1 MTTSIDLDAALND
14 VLDHEYDE
22 PDGQPDPITE
32 TEPYVT
38 ALPIDALFADHTY
51 QRALDEFRVNKM
63 ASNYRLALVGIL
75 EVSDRGD
82 GRYAILDGQHR
93 WATVRNRTFDQVGAT
108 HLPCRVHTGLSVD
121 QEAKLYH
128 ELNTTRKQLTG
139 WDRWLARRGAGDPVV
154 RDIEDVLQRHGLTVA
169 IREGADFFRATR
181 SAEKI
186 VELGGL
192 PLLDTVVGLSRAI
205 WPGDQTAL
213 DGDLLHGLAHVVHA
227 YDIENEIDLAR
238 LTATLGGV
246 MPRQVGARAS
256 AARELHKGTKDR
268 LVGHV
273 VIDAYNATKGPRVE
287 TFMSRVRPATKAKET
302 VAERNRKALND
313 RIRAWAIEQGLM
325 QPGKAA
331 GRIRKNVRDA
341 YEAAHQQQDADS

>member
-14 VLDHEYDE
+14 VLEHEYDQ
-22 PDGQPDPITE
+22 PDGQPAAADDQ
-32 TEPYVT
+32 EPYIA
-38 ALPIDALFADHTY
+38 ALPIDALFADYTY

-63 ASNYRLALVGIL
+63 AANYKLALVGIV

-93 WATVRNRTFDQVGAT
+93 WATVRNRAFDQVAAP
-108 HLPCRVHTGLSVD
+108 HLPCRVHTGLTVD
-121 QEAKLYH
+121 QEARLYH

-154 RDIEDVLQRHGLTVA
+154 RDIEEVLERHGLTVA

-192 PLLDTVVGLSRAI
+192 PLLDTVVGISRAI
-205 WPGDQTAL
+205 WPADQSAL
-213 DGDLLHGLAHVVHA
+213 DGDLLHGLAHVVLA
-227 YDIENEIDLAR
+227 YDIQHELDLAR
-238 LTATLGGV
+238 LTQALAIV

-273 VIDAYNATKGPRVE
+273 VIETYNGTKGPRVE
-287 TFMSRVRPATKAKET
+287 PFMARVRPVTKPKNT

-313 RIRAWAIEQGLM
+313 KIRAWAVEQGLM

-331 GRIRKNVRDA
+331 GRIRKNVREA
-341 YEAAHQQQDADS
+341 YDAAHQQAGVQ